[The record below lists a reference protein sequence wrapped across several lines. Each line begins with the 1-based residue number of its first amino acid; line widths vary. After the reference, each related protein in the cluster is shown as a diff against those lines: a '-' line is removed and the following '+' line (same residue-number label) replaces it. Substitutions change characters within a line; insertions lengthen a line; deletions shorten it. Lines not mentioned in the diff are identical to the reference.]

1 MIQWGVSRVLKKGVA
16 MTQIK
21 IDRHAKTM
29 ELELELEGESTPIRI
44 KVDRY
49 SFESSPSGDATISAT
64 GIHISRN
71 WMQLLAATVMEGKK
85 LPVPPDIAKFAGLIL

>member
-1 MIQWGVSRVLKKGVA
+1 MPTPLPSAFLCYSLYVASFESPAVFKQLQDSMIQWGVSRVLKKGVA

-44 KVDRY
+44 KVDRN
-49 SFESSPSGDATISAT
+49 SDLTWSI
-64 GIHISRN
+64 
-71 WMQLLAATVMEGKK
+71 
-85 LPVPPDIAKFAGLIL
+85 